1 MTAWLGLVCATM
13 QISKHDTVPERL
25 RGWTRNPVG
34 SARRG
39 SSPLG
44 VVSHGAWTLRMFLM
58 WSVSDKCAWPSSLS

>member
-1 MTAWLGLVCATM
+1 MAVILELTSAAHGEGGAAGMTAWLGLVCATL

-25 RGWTRNPVG
+25 RGWTRNLLG

-44 VVSHGAWTLRMFLM
+44 VISHGAWT
-58 WSVSDKCAWPSSLS
+58 